1 MTWGYGYTPCIWP
14 SLLTALLLNAL
25 AVYSW
30 RRRDVPGA
38 LPFAAGCLFNALWA
52 AGSGLEI
59 SAVDA
64 ACIGTEHSKEDRL

>member
-1 MTWGYGYTPCIWP
+1 MTWGYGYTSYIWP
-14 SLLTALLLNAL
+14 SLLTALLL
-25 AVYSW
+25 
-30 RRRDVPGA
+30 
-38 LPFAAGCLFNALWA
+38 NALWA